1 MPNSKSSQNGVIY
14 TETFKMT
21 ARNILDFLSSTM
33 ENPKDILSK
42 QIQAFEMKVDVFP
55 EGCQISSD
63 LLQLGCDRY
72 RECITKDGYRVLYSY
87 DVESEEITAHAIF
100 GQRQSV
106 QQALFERLIS
116 I

>member
-1 MPNSKSSQNGVIY
+1 MPNSKTNKNGVIY

-21 ARNILDFLSSTM
+21 ARNILDFLSPTM
-33 ENPKDILSK
+33 ENPKDILFE
-42 QIQAFEMKVDVFP
+42 QMHAFEKKVDVFP
-55 EGCQISSD
+55 EGCQISPD

-87 DVESEEITAHAIF
+87 DVASEELTAHAIF